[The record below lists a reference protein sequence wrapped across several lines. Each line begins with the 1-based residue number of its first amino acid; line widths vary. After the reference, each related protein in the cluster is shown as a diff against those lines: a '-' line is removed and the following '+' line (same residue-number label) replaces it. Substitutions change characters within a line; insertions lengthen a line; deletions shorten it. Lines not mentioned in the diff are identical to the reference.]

1 MKILQVNCVYKQGS
15 TGKIVYDIH
24 TQLQYENQKSI
35 VCYGRGKKIIEE
47 NVYKICGEF
56 YAKFNK
62 LKSMISG
69 IMYGGCIISTLKLIR
84 IILKEQPDIVHLHC
98 INGNFVNIYY
108 LINFLKKKHIKTVL
122 TLHAEFMYT
131 GGCSHSISCNKW
143 NDINGCRACPQWREE
158 INSLFFDRTHTM
170 WKKMYKA
177 FEGFENNL
185 IIISVSPWLME
196 RAKISSILKKFK
208 HYTIFNGLDC
218 EIFKFRNIDKLK
230 KEYNLTNEKIIFH
243 VTPKFDNSLENIKGG
258 YYVLKLA
265 EELRNERIKIFV
277 AGSYDKSIEVPNN
290 IVLLGQITEQKQLAK
305 FYSLADVTILT
316 SKRETFSMV
325 VAESLC
331 CGTPVVGF
339 KAGAP
344 EQITLKEYSE
354 FSEFGNIKKLK
365 ENILKWLDKKVDR
378 PKISEE
384 ALFKYSK
391 DKMAN
396 QYIKVYEEHS
406 NG

>member
-108 LINFLKKKHIKTVL
+108 LINFLKKKCIKTVL

-131 GGCSHSISCNKW
+131 GGCGYSISCNKW
-143 NDINGCRACPQWREE
+143 RDIKGCVHCSRWRLET
-158 INSLFFDRTHTM
+158 NSLFFDRTHTM

-185 IIISVSPWLME
+185 IVISVSPWLAE
-196 RAKISSILKKFK
+196 RAKLSPILKKFK
-208 HYTIFNGLDC
+208 HYTILNGLDY
-218 EIFKFRNIDKLK
+218 EIFKIWNVDELK
-230 KEYNLTNEKIIFH
+230 KEYSLTNEKIIFH
-243 VTPKFDNSLENIKGG
+243 VTPRFDNSLKNIKGG

-265 EELRNERIKIFV
+265 EELVNEKIKIFI
-277 AGSYDKSIEVPNN
+277 AGSYDKRIEVPHNV
-290 IVLLGQITEQKQLAK
+290 ILLGQITDQKELAK

-316 SKRETFSMV
+316 SKRETFSMI

-344 EQITLKEYSE
+344 EQISLAEYSE
-354 FSEFGNIKKLK
+354 FSEFGDIEKLK
-365 ENILKWLDKKVDR
+365 GNVLKWLNKKTNRD
-378 PKISEE
+378 KISKD
-384 ALFKYSK
+384 AILKYSK
-391 DKMAN
+391 SKMVKE
-396 QYIKVYEEHS
+396 YIKIYKEHLDE
-406 NG
+406 